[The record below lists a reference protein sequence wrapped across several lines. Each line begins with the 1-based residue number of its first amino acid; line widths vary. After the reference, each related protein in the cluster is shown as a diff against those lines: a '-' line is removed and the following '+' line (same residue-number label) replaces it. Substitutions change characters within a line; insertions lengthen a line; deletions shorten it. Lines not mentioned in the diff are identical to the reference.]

1 MALSK
6 AKIIIIKSNGQE
18 SVDVLF
24 NPNEYVLQSGNQFAW
39 QTIPGLQSPIAQF
52 VSGEATTL
60 SMDLFFDTYEQ
71 GVDVRTHTAQI
82 SGLLNVDRDLHAPPH
97 CRFVWGSL
105 DFKGVAEKVQ
115 QRFTMFLD
123 SGVPVRATL
132 NVTFR
137 AVQSMTEQYQNVPR
151 QSADRTKQKMLKQD
165 EQLWML
171 AAEEYEDPSHWRAI
185 AEANGIDN
193 PRRLPYGRKLIIPRL
208 E

>member
-1 MALSK
+1 MSLTK
-6 AKIIIIKSNGQE
+6 AKVIIIKSNGQE
-18 SVDVLF
+18 TVDVLF
-24 NPNEYVLQSGNQFAW
+24 NPNEYVLQSGNTFSW
-39 QTIPGLQSPIAQF
+39 HTIPGLQSPIAQF

-60 SMDLFFDTYEQ
+60 TMDLFFDTYEQ
-71 GVDVRTHTAQI
+71 GTDVRTHTAKI
-82 SGLLNVDRDLHAPPH
+82 SGLLNVDNDLHAPPL

-115 QRFTMFLD
+115 QRFTMFL
-123 SGVPVRATL
+123 GTGIPVRATL

-151 QSADRTKQKMLKQD
+151 QSADRTKQTTLKQD
-165 EQLWML
+165 EQLWMI
-171 AAEEYEDPSHWRAI
+171 ATAEYEDPGKWRAI

-193 PRRLPYGRKLIIPRL
+193 PRKLPVGRKLTIPRL

>member
-6 AKIIIIKSNGQE
+6 AKIIIIKGSSQE
-18 SVDVLF
+18 TVNVLF
-24 NPNEYVLQSGNQFAW
+24 NPSEYVLQSGNQYAW

-60 SMDLFFDTYEQ
+60 TMDLFFDTYEA
-71 GVDVRTHTAQI
+71 GTDVRTHTSKI
-82 SGLLNVDRDLHAPPH
+82 TGLLNVDRDLHAPPT

-123 SGVPVRATL
+123 SGIPVRATL

-137 AVQSMTEQYQNVPR
+137 SLQTMLEQYQNVPR
-151 QSADRTKQKMLKQD
+151 QSADRTKQKTLKQG

-171 AAEEYEDPSHWRAI
+171 AAEEYEDPSRWRAI

-193 PRRLPYGRKLIIPRL
+193 PRKPPVGRNLVIPRL

>member
-1 MALSK
+1 VALTK
-6 AKIIIIKSNGQE
+6 AKVIIIKSNSQE
-18 SVDVLF
+18 VVNVLF
-24 NPNEYVLQSGNQFAW
+24 NPNEYVLQSGNQFSW
-39 QTIPGLQSPIAQF
+39 QTIPGLQAPVAQF
-52 VSGEATTL
+52 VSGDATTL
-60 SMDLFFDTYEQ
+60 TMDLFFDTYEQ
-71 GVDVRTHTAQI
+71 GTDVREHTAKI
-82 SGLLNVDRDLHAPPH
+82 SGLLDVDRDLHTPPL

-123 SGVPVRATL
+123 SGLPVRATL

-137 AVQSMTEQYQNVPR
+137 AVQSMTEQYQDIPR

-171 AAEEYEDPSHWRAI
+171 ASEEYEDAGQWRAI

-193 PRRLPYGRKLIIPRL
+193 PRKLPFGRKLIIPRL

>member
-6 AKIIIIKSNGQE
+6 AQIIISKSDSQE
-18 SVDVLF
+18 TVNVLF

-52 VSGEATTL
+52 ISGEATTL
-60 SMDLFFDTYEQ
+60 TMDLFFDTYEK
-71 GVDVRTHTAQI
+71 GTDVRTLTGQI
-82 SGLLNVDRDLHAPPH
+82 SGLLNVDRGLHAPPL

-105 DFKGVAEKVQ
+105 DFGGVAEKVQ

-123 SGVPVRATL
+123 SGIPVRATL

-151 QSADRTKQKMLKQD
+151 ESADRTKQKTLKQN

-171 AAEEYEDPSHWRAI
+171 AAEEYEDAGQWRSI

-193 PRRLPYGRKLIIPRL
+193 PRKLPFGRKLIIPRL